1 MSHTPRVRPANLV
14 LRCYAIKREGVWSA
28 MCIDFS
34 LAAQASSFDD
44 AKRKLNAQIVDYVRD
59 AVTIDHEHAS
69 YLLQR
74 RAPFS
79 QLWTYRLL
87 RLRSHVMAVKNASTK
102 LFTQALPV
110 VPCKA

>member
-1 MSHTPRVRPANLV
+1 MSHTPRVRAANLV
-14 LRCYAIKREGVWSA
+14 LRCYAVKREGVWSA
-28 MCIDFS
+28 ICIDFS

-59 AVTIDHEHAS
+59 AMTVDREHAA

-79 QLWTYRLL
+79 QLLAYRIL
-87 RLRSHVMAVKNASTK
+87 RLRSRVHALKTASTK

-110 VPCKA
+110 VPCNA